1 MRTYF
6 FKSHSVPNKPKRNA
20 VFGKEG
26 FNWKN
31 AILPSVY
38 DTDNSFLERFD
49 NWFLSLCKKLRR
61 K

>member
-6 FKSHSVPNKPKRNA
+6 FKSHSVHNKPKRNA
-20 VFGKEG
+20 VFGKES

-38 DTDNSFLERFD
+38 GKDNSFLERFD
-49 NWFLSLCKKLRR
+49 KWFLGLCKKRR